1 MNQTTRVKIGAAYI
15 RVSTDDQTEL
25 SPSAQLR
32 EIKKAAETDKIV
44 IPEEYI
50 FIEEKGV
57 SGRRAD
63 NRKQFQKMI
72 SIAKSQPSPFEYLY
86 VWKFS
91 RFARNQEESVF
102 YKSVLRKKCGV
113 TIKSVSEP
121 IMEGMFG
128 RLIESIIEW
137 FDEYYSVNLSGEVT
151 RGMTEK
157 ALRNGYQS
165 APCLGYKAAG
175 HGNPFLLDEE
185 EYRIV
190 EYLHQ
195 SYYNGMDLSAIARE
209 ANRLGFL
216 TKRGSPFDRR
226 SVERILKN
234 KFYAGTVTWKDI
246 TFQGT
251 HETRETVTSIF
262 DANQKRLTQN
272 YQPQNRREVSSCR
285 HWASGLIQCGYCGAG
300 LSYNKGSPSGRPAC
314 FQCWKYTKGLH
325 NQSCSITVNKVEQL
339 IQNSIQEVVFRN
351 EFQYKLKK
359 QDICESEK
367 EINRLKIALSK
378 NKIKLQKLRNA
389 YENGIDNLEEY
400 GSEKERLNL
409 EKLDLEQKL
418 IHAFNRLKSDS
429 RSKKKDISSL
439 KTISSL
445 LSDPTISYDVKGN
458 AIRSIVKKIIYKKEE
473 NKLQVYYYLDLP

>member
-1 MNQTTRVKIGAAYI
+1 MNQTTELKIGAAYI

-25 SPSAQLR
+25 SPFAQLR
-32 EIKKAAETDKIV
+32 EIRKAAGSDKIE

-63 NRKQFQKMI
+63 NRKQFQRMI
-72 SIAKSQPSPFEYLY
+72 SIAKSQPSPFKYLY

-102 YKSVLRKKCGV
+102 YKSILRKKCGV

-157 ALRNGYQS
+157 ALRNGYQA

-175 HGNPFLLDEE
+175 QGTPFLLDEE
-185 EYRIV
+185 EYKIV
-190 EYLHQ
+190 ELIHQ
-195 SYYNGMDLSAIARE
+195 AYYDGMDLSAIARE
-209 ANRLGFL
+209 ANRLGFI
-216 TKRGSPFDRR
+216 TKRGNLFDRR

-246 TFQGT
+246 SFQGT
-251 HETRETVTSIF
+251 HETRKTVTSIF
-262 DANQKRLTQN
+262 DANQMRLKQEFH
-272 YQPQNRREVSSCR
+272 PQNRREVSTCR
-285 HWASGLIQCGYCGAG
+285 HWASGLIRCGYCGAG

-325 NQSCSITVNKVEQL
+325 NQSCSITVKKAESL
-339 IQNSIQEVVFRN
+339 IQNSLREVISLN
-351 EFQYKLKK
+351 EFQYDLRK
-359 QDICESEK
+359 QGTWEKEK
-367 EINRLKIALSK
+367 EITRLKTALSK
-378 NKIKLQKLRNA
+378 NQIKLQKLKKA
-389 YENGIDNLEEY
+389 YECGVDDLEEY
-400 GSEKERLNL
+400 GLGKKRLNA
-409 EKLDLEQKL
+409 EKLELEQKL
-418 IHAFNRLKSDS
+418 TTAFDH
-429 RSKKKDISSL
+429 SKFDNTDKKEVVSSL
-439 KTISSL
+439 RTVSSL
-445 LSDPTISYDVKGN
+445 LSDPAINHDMKGN
-458 AIRSIVKKIIYKKEE
+458 ALRSIIKKIVYNKEE